1 MLKDQFDIGWPVYY
15 SGFSNDGGHAFV
27 CDGYD
32 DNDLFHFN
40 WGWGGSSDGWF
51 VIDEIDYAGWAQAIF
66 NYVPEDVYDYMPMQ
80 PENLSVEPNGEFDYA
95 ATIQWTNPTQNIHF
109 ENLTAIDQIVVTRD
123 GEIIYTEDNVA
134 PGADMSYTD
143 HYMPTMV
150 KYGVYAIVHNAKGIV
165 ASEDRVQLG
174 PICNWTVEM
183 NSSDAQGWKESSLS
197 FINSA
202 GIEIANLS
210 LESSSSTRTIQ
221 MPFGFVKVLWNKAT
235 QAVDQ
240 ISFKIKNSNG
250 ENKIVFEGST
260 DDLNSGLFYIIN
272 NNCNS
277 VRENPAQ
284 PDNLSA
290 SISGNDV
297 LLTWEAPE
305 QNVINYQIYRDN
317 LLLAVTTN
325 TNYTDNNG
333 ADVFHSYYV
342 AAVTEFGESSPSNMC
357 NIQPE
362 TSCMAPTNLRYEMT
376 SPTKAK
382 IMWDAPQTDGLTGYM
397 LFRRAKG
404 EEFKRI
410 KSLTNTN
417 YTDNLNG
424 REDNVYEYAV
434 SAYYSA
440 DDCLSEYGASK
451 DHPELNFVEVNKT
464 IIPIHLDFIIHE
476 GNVILK
482 WQEATM
488 AERYNIYCD
497 GQLIGHSSGTDFID
511 YTANPSQTYHYT
523 VTGKTAFI
531 ESSPSNE
538 VYIDWTTNTNENIEY
553 QNINIYPNP
562 TESQVTIEAQG
573 LSQVRVFNVMGQEV
587 KVLNT
592 NESTVTIDLSMQPQ
606 GCYFIETTTE
616 QGCSTRKIVKL

>member
-1 MLKDQFDIGWPVYY
+1 
-15 SGFSNDGGHAFV
+15 
-27 CDGYD
+27 
-32 DNDLFHFN
+32 
-40 WGWGGSSDGWF
+40 
-51 VIDEIDYAGWAQAIF
+51 
-66 NYVPEDVYDYMPMQ
+66 
-80 PENLSVEPNGEFDYA
+80 
-95 ATIQWTNPTQNIHF
+95 
-109 ENLTAIDQIVVTRD
+109 
-123 GEIIYTEDNVA
+123 
-134 PGADMSYTD
+134 
-143 HYMPTMV
+143 
-150 KYGVYAIVHNAKGIV
+150 
-165 ASEDRVQLG
+165 
-174 PICNWTVEM
+174 
-183 NSSDAQGWKESSLS
+183 
-197 FINSA
+197 
-202 GIEIANLS
+202 
-210 LESSSSTRTIQ
+210 
-221 MPFGFVKVLWNKAT
+221 
-235 QAVDQ
+235 
-240 ISFKIKNSNG
+240 
-250 ENKIVFEGST
+250 
-260 DDLNSGLFYIIN
+260 
-272 NNCNS
+272 
-277 VRENPAQ
+277 
-284 PDNLSA
+284 
-290 SISGNDV
+290 
-297 LLTWEAPE
+297 
-305 QNVINYQIYRDN
+305 
-317 LLLAVTTN
+317 
-325 TNYTDNNG
+325 
-333 ADVFHSYYV
+333 
-342 AAVTEFGESSPSNMC
+342 
-357 NIQPE
+357 
-362 TSCMAPTNLRYEMT
+362 
-376 SPTKAK
+376 
-382 IMWDAPQTDGLTGYM
+382 M

-482 WQEATM
+482 WQESTM

-511 YTANPSQTYHYT
+511 YSANPSQTYHYT